1 MAFVQQLPN
10 KIYKGKE
17 VPPATIAT
25 KSPARDRTGQG
36 LWENCRNVTITWLEF
51 HPWVTSSKFWGLSF
65 FTCNG
70 NHHHLSLAWCLLG
83 CLENQMQGFL
93 KGRAGA
99 NPTLLIL
106 GRGCFWDTPPPA
118 SQAHSL
124 EALKPS
130 LGIPFE
136 CGWYS
141 LHPQKP
147 PPDLLA
153 KLNASDCCQKS
164 QIHWCL
170 KMRRGETGSVGT
182 GHTGAWCD
190 PGAAKGPAIPSL
202 WSPLWEEIIPQK
214 SPDKTQKCYFSKI

>member
-1 MAFVQQLPN
+1 MQTLL
-10 KIYKGKE
+10 Y
-17 VPPATIAT
+17 
-25 KSPARDRTGQG
+25 
-36 LWENCRNVTITWLEF
+36 
-51 HPWVTSSKFWGLSF
+51 
-65 FTCNG
+65 
-70 NHHHLSLAWCLLG
+70 LAWEG
-83 CLENQMQGFL
+83 GVS
-93 KGRAGA
+93 GT
-99 NPTLLIL
+99 P
-106 GRGCFWDTPPPA
+106 PPPA

-214 SPDKTQKCYFSKI
+214 SPDKTQKCYFSKINTEVLNIDCSLQMDFLWPSERLFFFFMFEFLTKQPQSLSFLRSLLGVWWDWTWQSGQGCLGLRAWGYPKPWAFDRSLCSGI

>member
-1 MAFVQQLPN
+1 MAFVQRLPN

-99 NPTLLIL
+99 NPTLLSL
-106 GRGCFWDTPPPA
+106 GRGCFWDTPPQHLKPT
-118 SQAHSL
+118 
-124 EALKPS
+124 ALKPS
-130 LGIPFE
+130 SLLLGYPSNVAGILCIHRSP
-136 CGWYS
+136 
-141 LHPQKP
+141 HPICWPNSMPQTV
-147 PPDLLA
+147 A
-153 KLNASDCCQKS
+153 KNLKS
-164 QIHWCL
+164 
-170 KMRRGETGSVGT
+170 
-182 GHTGAWCD
+182 TGA
-190 PGAAKGPAIPSL
+190 
-202 WSPLWEEIIPQK
+202 
-214 SPDKTQKCYFSKI
+214 